1 MLLKVKNGLGFFG
14 WMARRMHLKFRGYSQ
29 GPAVK
34 AAPVHLDVESAGI
47 DTGLRHSLLAPLS
60 QHAKVSQM

>member
-1 MLLKVKNGLGFFG
+1 MVADWVQRVRRCEAAGFKRVG
-14 WMARRMHLKFRGYSQ
+14 
-29 GPAVK
+29 

>member
-1 MLLKVKNGLGFFG
+1 MLLVITTVGFFG